1 MPIMIN
7 ANMPLAIT
15 ENMTFERHIF
25 STGSTK
31 TIISTFSEYDGNR
44 HILRV
49 FQLMY
54 NNVTLNFDY
63 VQELE
68 AFSFKT
74 HHNLSKFLDQLPF
87 LNGIEMLLAL
97 NPVD

>member
-1 MPIMIN
+1 MIN

-31 TIISTFSEYDGNR
+31 TIISTFLEYYVIK
-44 HILRV
+44 HILI
-49 FQLMY
+49 FFKLMY
-54 NNVTLNFDY
+54 NNVTLNFYY

-74 HHNLSKFLDQLPF
+74 YHNLSKFLDQLPF